1 MTAPLL
7 EIRDLVIEYL
17 LDKGSF
23 VAVDTVS
30 FEIGRGEIFGLAGE
44 SGCGKSTIAYA
55 ITQLPRPPAWVRQGE
70 IRFDGTDLLR
80 LDEASLQKLRWRRI
94 GMVFQ
99 SAMNSLNPLLRIERQ
114 FFDVLYRHT
123 GCSRA
128 EARAKAEAMLRLVGI
143 DPKRVGDYPH
153 QFSGGMRQRLVIAIC
168 LALEPDLIIMDEP
181 TTALDVVVQRE
192 ILQQICDLQARLGFS
207 VLFITHDLH
216 LMSQFCDRIAVML
229 TGRIVEQGPV
239 DQITRA
245 PQHDYTRRLWD
256 AIPRL
261 PKASSVE
268 HAADAPA
275 DALRERISS

>member
-7 EIRDLVIEYL
+7 EVRDLVIEYL

-80 LDEASLQKLRWRRI
+80 LDEASLQKLRWRRT

-128 EARAKAEAMLRLVGI
+128 EGRAKAEAMLRLVGI

-261 PKASSVE
+261 PAVAAVE
-268 HAADAPA
+268 GGTGAPA
-275 DALRERISS
+275 DALRERILS